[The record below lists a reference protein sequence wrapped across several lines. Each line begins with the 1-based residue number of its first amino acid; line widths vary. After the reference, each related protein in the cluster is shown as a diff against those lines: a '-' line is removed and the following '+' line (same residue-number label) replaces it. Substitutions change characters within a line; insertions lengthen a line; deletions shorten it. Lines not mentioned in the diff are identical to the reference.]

1 MCTCNDLV
9 CKAARRA
16 ERQRRKKTIR
26 EVLGE
31 AALEILSIDA
41 KAYQA
46 VVSVELARDTRP
58 YIDTAEHTADAPR
71 LEVSRP

>member
-1 MCTCNDLV
+1 MCTCNDET

-16 ERQRRKKTIR
+16 QRRSKNKTIGQ
-26 EVLGE
+26 VLKE

-58 YIDTAEHTADAPR
+58 YIDLAEQTADAPR
-71 LEVSRP
+71 LEVSRA